1 MIKQLE
7 IQNINTNET
16 IHLGVDGSFILD
28 KVDWDAPSVSLD
40 SYRVPFQIGTSFLG
54 VTVGT
59 RKPMIIGYVV
69 ADMKGIDVLGMNW
82 NDYYEKQEQLIEEQ
96 KQKLDKLI
104 SINQWIIIKAN
115 GYNLKAKPTQ
125 PPKYS
130 NNYTENN
137 EVMCY
142 FELQFECFDPM
153 FYSETKYIE
162 LATVNKMFYFP
173 LEIPE
178 ESGVVFGE
186 IQKRKNVLVENDSD
200 VDCGCIIKVK
210 ANGGIVTN
218 PRIYNA
224 NLGEYIEFNGLTLEQ
239 NDVLTIITEIG
250 QEDAI
255 VHRNET
261 SIDERV
267 ISKMIKGSKF
277 IQIKQGTNYYA
288 YEVESGE
295 SAIEVVIEYTE
306 KKMNIRGM

>member
-69 ADMKGIDVLGMNW
+69 ADMKKIDVFGMNW
-82 NDYYEKQEQLIEEQ
+82 NDYYKLQEQLIDEQ

-104 SINQWIIIKAN
+104 SINQWVVIKAN
-115 GYNLKAKPTQ
+115 GYNLKAKPIQ

-142 FELQFECFDPM
+142 FELQFECFDPL

-173 LEIPE
+173 LVIPK
-178 ESGVVFGE
+178 ESGAVFGK
-186 IQKRKNVLVENDSD
+186 IQKRQSIYIENNSD
-200 VDCGCIIKVK
+200 VDCGCIIKIK
-210 ANGGIVTN
+210 AYGGVVTN
-218 PRIYNA
+218 PKVYNV
-224 NLGEYIEFNGLTLEQ
+224 NTGEYIEFEGLVLNA
-239 NDVLTIITEIG
+239 NDVLSINTNVGEENAII
-250 QEDAI
+250 
-255 VHRNET
+255 HRVET
-261 SIDERV
+261 AMDERV
-267 ISKMIKGSKF
+267 IRNLKKGSRF
-277 IQIKQGTNYYA
+277 IQIKQGTQFYA
-288 YEVESGE
+288 YEVEQGAS
-295 SAIEVVIEYTE
+295 SVEVVIEYVQ
-306 KKMNIRGM
+306 KRMNIKGM